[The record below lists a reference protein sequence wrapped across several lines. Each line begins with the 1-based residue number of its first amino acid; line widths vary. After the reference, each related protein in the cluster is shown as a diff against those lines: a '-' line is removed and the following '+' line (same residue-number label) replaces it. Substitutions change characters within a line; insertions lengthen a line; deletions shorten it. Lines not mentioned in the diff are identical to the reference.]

1 MAILDLH
8 LGGFRS
14 IRNDARFAVR
24 KVLPSLLSIFC
35 VVMSCLVALSPPE
48 RMASAED
55 NAAPVT
61 DRMKSAQEQQEKMTR
76 LREGAEIVDSK
87 GTFEWIGDRLS
98 FVPEGEKTV
107 LKILENRMMERIVQ
121 AQESSTGE
129 LIWIVT
135 GTVTEY
141 RGSNFLLVKHVVLS
155 GKRGD

>member
-1 MAILDLH
+1 MK
-8 LGGFRS
+8 
-14 IRNDARFAVR
+14 

-35 VVMSCLVALSPPE
+35 VALSCVVALSPPE
-48 RMASAED
+48 RAASAEE

-61 DRMKSAQEQQEKMTR
+61 DRMKSAQLQQEKMKR
-76 LREGAEIVDSK
+76 LREGAEIVDAT

-98 FVPEGEKTV
+98 FVQDDGDTV
-107 LKILENRMMERIVQ
+107 LKLLENRMMERVVQ

-129 LIWIVT
+129 LVWVVS

-141 RGSNFLLVKHVVLS
+141 RGGNFLLMKHVVLT